1 MFNSKDM
8 IWWYWLITD
17 MLLIMEVSI
26 GANGLALAIALTLV
40 QVVHFYR
47 IEGAVS
53 GFATQVRIA
62 YLLLLVLALWQP
74 LYELLYLVII
84 GTSAMVLVNYCFLAR
99 FMSLMPWN
107 HDQAYSWAMMRDTF
121 FSKPVTGS
129 VKKR

>member
-1 MFNSKDM
+1 MLKSKDM

-17 MLLIMEVSI
+17 VLLIMEVSI

-47 IEGAVS
+47 IERAVS

-107 HDQAYSWAMMRDTF
+107 HDQAFSWAMMRDTF

>member
-1 MFNSKDM
+1 MFKSKDM

-17 MLLIMEVSI
+17 VLLIMEVSI

-47 IEGAVS
+47 IERAVS

>member
-1 MFNSKDM
+1 
-8 IWWYWLITD
+8 
-17 MLLIMEVSI
+17 
-26 GANGLALAIALTLV
+26 
-40 QVVHFYR
+40 VHFYL

-62 YLLLLVLALWQP
+62 YLLLLALALWQP

-107 HDQAYSWAMMRDTF
+107 HDQAYSLAMMRDTF

-129 VKKR
+129 VKK

>member
-1 MFNSKDM
+1 MFKSKDM

-17 MLLIMEVSI
+17 VLLIMEVSI

-47 IEGAVS
+47 IERAVS

-107 HDQAYSWAMMRDTF
+107 HDQAFSWAMMRDTF

>member
-1 MFNSKDM
+1 MFKSKDM

-17 MLLIMEVSI
+17 VLLIMEVSI

-47 IEGAVS
+47 IEGAVN

>member
-1 MFNSKDM
+1 MFKSKDM

-17 MLLIMEVSI
+17 VLLIMEVSI

-47 IEGAVS
+47 IEGAVR